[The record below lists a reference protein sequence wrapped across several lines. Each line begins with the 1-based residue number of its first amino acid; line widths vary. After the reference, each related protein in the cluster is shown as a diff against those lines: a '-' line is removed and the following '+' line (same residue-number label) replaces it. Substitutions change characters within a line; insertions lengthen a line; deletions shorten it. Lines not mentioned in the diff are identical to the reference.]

1 MKKRV
6 IPLFTFFCFIL
17 NVYPDQH
24 GKKLTIEWI
33 HSEEAQSIAAVPRY
47 QWLKNNTAIL
57 YDVRQPKKERT
68 FLRFDPENPRELKPM
83 VNLSKVRSSLKELVH
98 DTLTV
103 LDWPRA
109 FDEKGE

>member
-1 MKKRV
+1 MNKKRV
-6 IPLFTFFCFIL
+6 IPFFTFFCFIL

-47 QWLKNNTAIL
+47 QWLVNNTAIL

-68 FLRFDPENPRELKPM
+68 FLRFDPENP
-83 VNLSKVRSSLKELVH
+83 H
-98 DTLTV
+98 
-103 LDWPRA
+103 
-109 FDEKGE
+109 